1 MTSAPSPKPGQLI
14 PIIVG
19 DTCRGFLY
27 RRRGEF
33 EAFTIDEKSVGTF
46 GNEREA
52 IAAILNPT
60 RQPAR
65 GAGAS

>member
-1 MTSAPSPKPGQLI
+1 MTAAPPPKPGQLI
-14 PIIVG
+14 PVIVG

-33 EAFTIDEKSVGTF
+33 EAFDIDERSVGTF

-52 IAAILNPT
+52 VGALLNPK
-60 RQPAR
+60 
-65 GAGAS
+65 GAQS

>member
-1 MTSAPSPKPGQLI
+1 MTSAPLPKPGQLI

-27 RRRGEF
+27 RGEF
-33 EAFTIDEKSVGTF
+33 ESFTIDEKSVGTF

-52 IAAILNPT
+52 IDAILNPT
-60 RQPAR
+60 RQPAHR
-65 GAGAS
+65 AGAS

>member
-27 RRRGEF
+27 RRRDEF
-33 EAFTIDEKSVGTF
+33 EVLNIDEKSVGIF
-46 GNEREA
+46 SDEKSA
-52 IAAILNPT
+52 IAAIFKSV
-60 RQPAR
+60 
-65 GAGAS
+65 AGAS